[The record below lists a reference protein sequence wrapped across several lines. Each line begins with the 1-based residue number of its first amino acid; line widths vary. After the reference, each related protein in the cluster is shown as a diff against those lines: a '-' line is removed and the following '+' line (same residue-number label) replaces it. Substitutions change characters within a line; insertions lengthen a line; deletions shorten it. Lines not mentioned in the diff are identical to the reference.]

1 MRFSSLEKKINIAID
16 GFSSCGKS
24 TLAKDLANALGYIYI
39 DSGAMYRAVTLY
51 FLNHD
56 VDFHNEAQIQDA
68 LSNIILDIKHT
79 ENGFRMLL
87 EGNDVTEEIVSIQVS
102 QSVSEVAAISSVRR
116 KLVEIQQSLGQ
127 QKGVVMDGRDIGTVV
142 FPNAEVKIFVTA
154 DVDIRAQRRFE
165 ELERRGMPAPIETVK
180 SNLKHRD
187 HIDSTREDSP
197 LMQADD
203 SVLLDNSYMNREE
216 QLFVAKKIV
225 EEKLR

>member
-1 MRFSSLEKKINIAID
+1 MENRINIAID

-24 TLAKDLANALGYIYI
+24 TLAKDLANALGYMYI

-51 FLNHD
+51 FINNN
-56 VDFHNEAQIQDA
+56 VDFTHGDQILQA
-68 LSNIILDIKHT
+68 LSKIQLDIEHT
-79 ENGFRMLL
+79 SDGFRMLL
-87 EGNDVTEEIVSIQVS
+87 DGNDVTDQIVSIKVS
-102 QSVSEVAAISSVRR
+102 QSVSEVAAISAVRK
-116 KLVEIQQSLGQ
+116 KLVEIQQILGQ

-142 FPNAEVKIFVTA
+142 FPEAEVKIFVTA
-154 DVDIRAQRRFE
+154 DVDIRAQRRFD
-165 ELERRGMPAPIETVK
+165 ELVRRGMPAPIETVK

-197 LMQADD
+197 LTQADD
-203 SVLLDNSYMNREE
+203 AILLDNSFMSREE

>member
-1 MRFSSLEKKINIAID
+1 MENRINIAID

-24 TLAKDLANALGYIYI
+24 TLAKDLANALGYMYI

-51 FLNHD
+51 FINNN
-56 VDFHNEAQIQDA
+56 VDFTHGDQILQA
-68 LSNIILDIKHT
+68 LSNIQLDIEHT
-79 ENGFRMLL
+79 SDGFRMLL
-87 EGNDVTEEIVSIQVS
+87 DGNDVTDQIVSIKVS
-102 QSVSEVAAISSVRR
+102 QSVSEVAAISAVRK
-116 KLVEIQQSLGQ
+116 KLVEIQQILGQ

-142 FPNAEVKIFVTA
+142 FPEAEVKIFVTA
-154 DVDIRAQRRFE
+154 DVDIRAQRRFD
-165 ELERRGMPAPIETVK
+165 ELVRRGMPAPIETVK

-197 LMQADD
+197 LTQADD
-203 SVLLDNSYMNREE
+203 AILLDNSFMSREE